1 MVVIIKN
8 EAQIQTHSTVPRSYD
23 LDLTLK
29 SYDFLKLRHT
39 FDTPYSTMPTV
50 SRKLKVGFRNG
61 LQIRVQQ
68 PRKR

>member
-8 EAQIQTHSTVPRSYD
+8 EAQIQTHSTIPRSCD

-39 FDTPYSTMPTV
+39 LEDHDYRISKAKSCIQKRTP
-50 SRKLKVGFRNG
+50 
-61 LQIRVQQ
+61 IRVQR
-68 PRKR
+68 P